1 MYFVTIKRPGYVLFS
16 TTPSE
21 RVAVG
26 LKEDQKQLH
35 LLFREGAEW
44 TVVREW
50 PVSEYSHT
58 DLILALGKLD
68 EPADPRD
75 VLKVLPSPQSLH

>member
-1 MYFVTIKRPGYVLFS
+1 MYFVTLKRPGYVLFS

-26 LKEDQKQLH
+26 LTENQKTLH
-35 LLFREGAEW
+35 LLLAEGKSW

-50 PVSEYSHT
+50 PVDEFSHT
-58 DLILALGKLD
+58 DLMLQLGKID
-68 EPADPRD
+68 EPLDPREI
-75 VLKVLPSPQSLH
+75 LNLLPLPQGLH

>member
-26 LKEDQKQLH
+26 LKEDQKQLQ
-35 LLFREGAEW
+35 LLFREGSEW
-44 TVVREW
+44 TVVRDW
-50 PVSEYSHT
+50 PVDEFSHT
-58 DLILALGKLD
+58 DLMLLLGKLD
-68 EPADPRD
+68 EPADPQD
-75 VLKVLPSPQSLH
+75 VLKALPAPHALH